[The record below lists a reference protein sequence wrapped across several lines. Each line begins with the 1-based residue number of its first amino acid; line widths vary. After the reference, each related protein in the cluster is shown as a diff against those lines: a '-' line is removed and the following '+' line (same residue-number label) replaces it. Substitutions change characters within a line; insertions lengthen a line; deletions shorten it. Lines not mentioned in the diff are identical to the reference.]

1 MNGPD
6 RGSLGVL
13 IAQVLVGLVIAFLCC
28 LGNGCAQEP
37 AGELGEAD
45 AHPAAVGA
53 AALAPGLVTAHVGPS
68 RGRGGAEVDAAD
80 TAPPVAHEVPAADAG
95 FDSLPPTQPDA
106 AAELAPPPVI
116 PPGCV
121 AGGLYPD
128 PVLGLTPCPPG
139 SP

>member
-13 IAQVLVGLVIAFLCC
+13 IAQVLVGLVIASLCC

-68 RGRGGAEVDAAD
+68 RGVASPAQVDGGAALDGTIAEV
-80 TAPPVAHEVPAADAG
+80 APDDAG
-95 FDSLPPTQPDA
+95 EAAHPPDA
-106 AAELAPPPVI
+106 AAELAPPAPVI